1 MFNFN
6 KDDIY
11 GLIGSAIFHVVIFL
25 ILWFS
30 VLRTVAPEEDGGVL
44 VNFGNVDLAAGTFE
58 PKYTGQEL
66 PQETTTTPPPP
77 PAPAPKVETPKEDL
91 LTQDI
96 EESVSLNDK
105 KKKEEKRKKEEA
117 DKKRKEEVQKEQ
129 IQKQKDAEAKRLAEE
144 ARKKAEAAKKA
155 EEERKRAEAIKN
167 KVAGAF
173 GIGSA
178 EGNSQG
184 DGNQG
189 SGNQGSPFGNS
200 DHGANEG
207 VGGYGSFNLNGR
219 SIGAGGLPRPAY
231 TIQEE
236 GRIVINITVNP
247 KGKVIFA
254 EIGRGTNI
262 DNASMRKSAL
272 DAAKRATFNSI
283 SGANNQSGT
292 ITYLYKLK

>member
-1 MFNFN
+1 MKLN

-11 GLIGSAIFHVVIFL
+11 GIVGTVIFHLGLFL
-25 ILWFS
+25 ILWF
-30 VLRTVAPEEDGGVL
+30 TVMKTVVPDEDGGIL
-44 VNFGNVDLAAGTFE
+44 VNFGNVDAASGTFE
-58 PKYTGQEL
+58 PKYTEQEL
-66 PQETTTTPPPP
+66 PQETTTPPPP
-77 PAPAPKVETPKEDL
+77 ESAPKVEAPKEEL
-91 LTQDI
+91 ITQDV
-96 EESVSLNDK
+96 EESVAIQEA

-117 DKKRKEEVQKEQ
+117 EKKRKEEAEKER
-129 IQKQKDAEAKRLAEE
+129 IRKEEAEKKRLAEE
-144 ARKKAEAAKKA
+144 QRKKEQ
-155 EEERKRAEAIKN
+155 AISN

-173 GIGSA
+173 GIGTA

-184 DGNQG
+184 DATSGV
-189 SGNQGSPFGNS
+189 GNQGSPFGNS

-236 GRIVINITVNP
+236 GRIVINITVDP
-247 KGKVIFA
+247 KGNVIFA

-272 DAAKRATFNSI
+272 EAARRAKFNSI
-283 SGANNQSGT
+283 NGTNNQSGT
-292 ITYLYKLK
+292 ITYVYKFK

>member
-1 MFNFN
+1 MKLN

-11 GLIGSAIFHVVIFL
+11 SLIGTVAFHGVILL
-25 ILWFS
+25 ILWFT
-30 VLRTVAPEEDGGVL
+30 VLKTEVPDEDGGVL
-44 VNFGNVDLAAGTFE
+44 VNFGNVDASAGMFE
-58 PKYTGQEL
+58 PEYTGQEPPL
-66 PQETTTTPPPP
+66 ETTTPPPP
-77 PAPAPKVETPKEDL
+77 TPKPRVETPKEDL

-96 EESVSLNDK
+96 EESVAIEEAK
-105 KKKEEKRKKEEA
+105 KKKEKERKKIEA
-117 DKKRKEEVQKEQ
+117 EQKRKEEAEKER
-129 IQKQKDAEAKRLAEE
+129 IRKQEAEKKRLAEE
-144 ARKKAEAAKKA
+144 RRKKQQ
-155 EEERKRAEAIKN
+155 AISN

-173 GIGSA
+173 GMGKGTSS
-178 EGNSQG
+178 NQG
-184 DGNQG
+184 DAD
-189 SGNQGSPFGNS
+189 SDTGNQGSPFGNS

-247 KGKVIFA
+247 NGNVIFA

-272 DAAKRATFNSI
+272 NAARKAKFNSI

-292 ITYLYKLK
+292 ITYVYKFK

>member
-1 MFNFN
+1 MKLN

-11 GLIGSAIFHVVIFL
+11 GLTGSLIFHAIIFL
-25 ILWFS
+25 VLWMT
-30 VLRTVAPEEDGGVL
+30 VLKAEIPEDDGGIL
-44 VNFGNVDLAAGTFE
+44 VNFGNVDASAGTFE

-66 PQETTTTPPPP
+66 PQETTTTPPPAAKP
-77 PAPAPKVETPKEDL
+77 VEEAKEEL
-91 LTQDI
+91 VTQDL
-96 EESVSLNDK
+96 EESVSLNEEK
-105 KKKEEKRKKEEA
+105 KKKEENKNKEEEEKRRIEEEKERQRQIEAEKKRKAEEKRKKE
-117 DKKRKEEVQKEQ
+117 Q
-129 IQKQKDAEAKRLAEE
+129 
-144 ARKKAEAAKKA
+144 
-155 EEERKRAEAIKN
+155 AIKD
-167 KVAGAF
+167 KIAGAF

-178 EGNSQG
+178 EGNNQG
-184 DGNQG
+184 DAGEG

-236 GRIVINITVNP
+236 GRIVIDITVNP
-247 KGKVIFA
+247 KGDVISA
-254 EIGRGTNI
+254 SIGRGTNI

-272 DAAKRATFNSI
+272 DAARRAKFNSI

>member
-1 MFNFN
+1 MKFN

-11 GLIGSAIFHVVIFL
+11 GLIGSIAFHVAILL

-30 VLRTVAPEEDGGVL
+30 VLSTIVPTEDGGVL
-44 VNFGNVDLAAGTFE
+44 VNFGNVDAASGTFE

-66 PQETTTTPPPP
+66 PEETTTPPPP
-77 PAPAPKVETPKEDL
+77 TPEPKVETPKEEL
-91 LTQDI
+91 VTQDL
-96 EESVSLNDK
+96 EESVAIEAKKKEEDK
-105 KKKEEKRKKEEA
+105 KKKEETE
-117 DKKRKEEVQKEQ
+117 KKRKEEQEKER
-129 IQKQKDAEAKRLAEE
+129 IRKEEAEKKRLADER
-144 ARKKAEAAKKA
+144 RKKEQ
-155 EEERKRAEAIKN
+155 AISN

-173 GIGSA
+173 GMGGA

-184 DGNQG
+184 DATSGT
-189 SGNQGSPFGNS
+189 GNQGSPFGNS

-236 GRIVINITVNP
+236 GRIVINITVDP
-247 KGKVIFA
+247 KGSVIFA

-272 DAAKRATFNSI
+272 EAARRAKFNSI
-283 SGANNQSGT
+283 TGANNQSGT
-292 ITYLYKLK
+292 ITYVYKFK

>member
-1 MFNFN
+1 MKVT

-11 GLIGSAIFHVVIFL
+11 GILGSIAFHLAILL
-25 ILWFS
+25 ILWFT
-30 VLRTVAPEEDGGVL
+30 VLKTIIPEEEGGVL
-44 VNFGNVDLAAGTFE
+44 VNFGNVDAAAGTFE
-58 PKYTGQEL
+58 PQYTGQEL
-66 PQETTTTPPPP
+66 PQETTTPPPP
-77 PAPAPKVETPKEDL
+77 EPIPQVETPKEEL
-91 LTQDI
+91 VTQDI
-96 EESVSLNDK
+96 EESVAITDAK
-105 KKKEEKRKKEEA
+105 KKKEKEERRKEEE
-117 DKKRKEEVQKEQ
+117 KKRKEQEEKER
-129 IQKQKDAEAKRLAEE
+129 ILKQEAEKKRLADEQ
-144 ARKKAEAAKKA
+144 RKKEQ
-155 EEERKRAEAIKN
+155 AISN

-173 GIGSA
+173 GMGGA
-178 EGNSQG
+178 PGNSQG
-184 DGNQG
+184 DAASGT
-189 SGNQGSPFGNS
+189 GNQGSPFGNS

-207 VGGYGSFNLNGR
+207 VGGYGSFALNGR

-236 GRIVINITVNP
+236 GRIVINITVDP
-247 KGKVIFA
+247 KGKVLFA